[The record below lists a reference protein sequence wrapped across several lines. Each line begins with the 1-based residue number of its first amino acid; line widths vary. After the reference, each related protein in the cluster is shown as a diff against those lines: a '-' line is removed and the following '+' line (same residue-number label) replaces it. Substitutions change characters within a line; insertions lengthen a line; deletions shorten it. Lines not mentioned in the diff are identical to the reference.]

1 MRDWE
6 SSFKRWGQTPA
17 ETEEARIQ
25 NAIRRIR
32 EAVRRSSKLEN
43 LTTHVFVQGSYRN
56 RVNVRQ
62 NSDVDV
68 GVLLCNMA
76 FNDKYPPGTTR
87 YDFGNIDSTYSY
99 RQFKND
105 LEEALVDFFGR
116 PNVKHGDRSAQNVP
130 GYLLE
135 CMAWN
140 IGNDHFSGSPWHNVI
155 KTVLLCMKI
164 HTRTDSEC
172 ESWREV
178 DSIKTLFHQSQ
189 PWTRAAAYEFVVQA
203 RRYIGAEE

>member
-62 NSDVDV
+62 KSDVDV

-116 PNVKHGDRSAQNVP
+116 PNVKRGNKAFNIRETIYQVEADIVP
-130 GYLLE
+130 
-135 CMAWN
+135 
-140 IGNDHFSGSPWHNVI
+140 FT
-155 KTVLLCMKI
+155 K
-164 HTRTDSEC
+164 
-172 ESWREV
+172 
-178 DSIKTLFHQSQ
+178 
-189 PWTRAAAYEFVVQA
+189 
-203 RRYIGAEE
+203 